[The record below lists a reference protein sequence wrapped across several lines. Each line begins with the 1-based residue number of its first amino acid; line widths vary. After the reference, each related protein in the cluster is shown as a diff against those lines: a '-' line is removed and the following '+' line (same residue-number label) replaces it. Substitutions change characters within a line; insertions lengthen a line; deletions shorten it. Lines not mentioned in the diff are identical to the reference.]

1 MNALDKKQRRK
12 VRRQIKQSG
21 ADPMKLL
28 LPAQAVVGER
38 VVTGDRLYVTEVVA
52 EFKCNK
58 LQQLNKMIDNG
69 GSEGIAAAKAK
80 RSMNTRWENRNTN
93 TSRGYFRDVPA
104 GNVTSINP
112 EGYVFNN

>member
-21 ADPMKLL
+21 VDTMKLL
-28 LPAQAVVGER
+28 QPATATVGDR
-38 VVTGDRLYVTEVVA
+38 VVKGDRLYVTAVVA

-69 GSEGIAAAKAK
+69 GSEAIAAAKAK
-80 RSMNTRWENRNTN
+80 RAMNTRWENRNTN
-93 TSRGYFRDVPA
+93 TARGYFKQVAA

-112 EGYVFNN
+112 EGYTFNQ

>member
-21 ADPMKLL
+21 VDPMKLL
-28 LPAQAVVGER
+28 QPATGRVGDR
-38 VVTGDRLYVTEVVA
+38 VVKGDRLFVTQVVA

-58 LQQLNKMIDNG
+58 LQHLNKLIDEG
-69 GSEGIAAAKAK
+69 GSEGIAAAKA
-80 RSMNTRWENRNTN
+80 RRQMNTQWENRNTN
-93 TSRGYFRDVPA
+93 TAKGYWRDGAA
-104 GNVTSINP
+104 GKVVSINP

>member
-1 MNALDKKQRRK
+1 MNALDKKLRRK

-28 LPAQAVVGER
+28 LPAQATVGER
-38 VVTGDRLYVTEVVA
+38 VVKGDRLFVTEVVA

-58 LQQLNKMIDNG
+58 LQRLNKDIDNG

-80 RSMNTRWENRNTN
+80 RAMNTRWENRSTN
-93 TSRGYFRDVPA
+93 TARGYYKSVAP
-104 GNVTSINP
+104 GTVTSINP